1 MYASQTN
8 HFYSALARSND
19 GTHTDTPRHGLSQDV
34 RFATGTS
41 TAASSSNNNNNN
53 NNYDTVSGAVI
64 MSKVIA
70 RVHQVHLMNAD

>member
-19 GTHTDTPRHGLSQDV
+19 GTHPGTPRHGLSQDV

-41 TAASSSNNNNNN
+41 TAASSSNNNNDYEN
-53 NNYDTVSGAVI
+53 VSGAVI

-70 RVHQVHLMNAD
+70 RVHQVHLINAD

>member
-19 GTHTDTPRHGLSQDV
+19 GTHTDTRLHGLSQDV

-41 TAASSSNNNNNN
+41 TAASSSNNNNNDYEN
-53 NNYDTVSGAVI
+53 VSGAVI